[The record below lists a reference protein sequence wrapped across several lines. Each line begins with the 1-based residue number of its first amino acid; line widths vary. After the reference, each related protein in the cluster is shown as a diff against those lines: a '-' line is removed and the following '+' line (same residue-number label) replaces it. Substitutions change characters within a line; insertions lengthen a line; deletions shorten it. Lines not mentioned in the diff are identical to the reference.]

1 MKVTKREFRIAAVAS
16 FVGFFCCYFL
26 VGQPTPPRGLWQM
39 TVIYDGPAAP
49 KQLLQ
54 EIQPILIRTNAAAP
68 RFVPAFAV
76 NERPELAGSQPGPRI
91 DLMSSRY
98 KAEVDVSDL
107 Q

>member
-1 MKVTKREFRIAAVAS
+1 MKVTKREFQIAAVAS
-16 FVGFFCCYFL
+16 LFGFFCCYFL

-54 EIQPILIRTNAAAP
+54 EIQPILLRTNAAAP

-76 NERPELAGSQPGPRI
+76 NERPELVGSQPGPRI

>member
-1 MKVTKREFRIAAVAS
+1 MKVTKREFQIAAVAS
-16 FVGFFCCYFL
+16 LFGFFCCYFL

-54 EIQPILIRTNAAAP
+54 EIQPILLRTNAAAP

-76 NERPELAGSQPGPRI
+76 NERPELVGSQPGPRI

-98 KAEVDVSDL
+98 KARSEERRV
-107 Q
+107 